1 MSLNIIF
8 QAQLFVLN
16 TELLY
21 AASVLLGLGAA
32 ILWTAQGNEYVYIR
46 EDGMCKFGNPGVTT

>member
-32 ILWTAQGNEYVYIR
+32 VLWTAQGNEYVYIR
-46 EDGMCKFGNPGVTT
+46 EDGMCNPGVTT